1 LFRWT
6 ARHNTPLTIVAAGLV
21 PVLYLIFIGSYA
33 VNSFQADDWSLV
45 PLVHAALHGGLSLGQ
60 LWEQHNESR
69 LLVGNVIDVLFGFT
83 DRLDAR
89 AIIFFSAGVFIAA
102 YVCLLMLAR
111 KYLPTRLT
119 PITVVIIGVLWFSLA
134 DIQNILW
141 AFQVS
146 WYLTV
151 FFFVA
156 MLYSLLVPERHR
168 VLWFAAAVLLAVAS
182 SLSTVQGF
190 ISWPIGAICIL
201 WPGPSRRGRSEIA
214 IWFGTMLGTVAAYL
228 PGYRFNQGNTC
239 VAAARCTTSFELHHP
254 LTSASFFFALIGNVI
269 PGPIAGFSAHLA
281 SPARFVVVGLALFAA
296 ALFVLVQ
303 SWRLRGSSEA
313 LPLPALLIVF
323 GLLFDLTIAVGRSGS
338 GIAEA
343 VTFNRYVMANL
354 ILLTGIV
361 LYALARVPPIASRL
375 SGSGSWRVS
384 LTFVAVVAVALFVVV
399 QVTEA
404 TRFGVAN
411 GRTTRTERI
420 VEARFLVNANSHPSC
435 RRLDSTL
442 WEAPTATLL
451 DAAEDHLGEFSP
463 SLYRHYRA
471 LGPPPVNAL
480 VDDICFPGAAGSAH

>member
-1 LFRWT
+1 MHLAEPPAGTGTSLDRPVPAYSDGSARRRALRWT

-21 PVLYLIFIGSYA
+21 PILYLVFIGSYA

-60 LWEQHNESR
+60 LWQQHNESR

-119 PITVVIIGVLWFSLA
+119 PITVVTIGVLWFSLA

-156 MLYSLLVPERHR
+156 MLYSLLVPERRR

-214 IWFGTMLGTVAAYL
+214 IWFGTMLG
-228 PGYRFNQGNTC
+228 
-239 VAAARCTTSFELHHP
+239 
-254 LTSASFFFALIGNVI
+254 
-269 PGPIAGFSAHLA
+269 
-281 SPARFVVVGLALFAA
+281 
-296 ALFVLVQ
+296 
-303 SWRLRGSSEA
+303 RG
-313 LPLPALLIVF
+313 
-323 GLLFDLTIAVGRSGS
+323 GRVS
-338 GIAEA
+338 
-343 VTFNRYVMANL
+343 
-354 ILLTGIV
+354 
-361 LYALARVPPIASRL
+361 ARVPLQSRQYL
-375 SGSGSWRVS
+375 RRRHAVHDEFRAAPSADLGVILLRAHRKRHTGSDSRFQRSPRFARS
-384 LTFVAVVAVALFVVV
+384 LRGGGVGALRRRTLRARAVVASSSFRRSVA
-399 QVTEA
+399 
-404 TRFGVAN
+404 
-411 GRTTRTERI
+411 I
-420 VEARFLVNANSHPSC
+420 
-435 RRLDSTL
+435 
-442 WEAPTATLL
+442 
-451 DAAEDHLGEFSP
+451 
-463 SLYRHYRA
+463 
-471 LGPPPVNAL
+471 
-480 VDDICFPGAAGSAH
+480 AGSTGRVWSALRPHHRRRP